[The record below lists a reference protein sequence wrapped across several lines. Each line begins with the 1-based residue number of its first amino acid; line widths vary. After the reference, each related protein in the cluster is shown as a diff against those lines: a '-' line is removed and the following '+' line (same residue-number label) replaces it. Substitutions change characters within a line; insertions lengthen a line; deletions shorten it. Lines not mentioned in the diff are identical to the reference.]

1 LFKEKYLSFCINTQP
16 IGQLNLKAFFSQTN
30 SKFNAVFA
38 KQSKQHHFLIKESI
52 RKLHLSTI
60 NTFAI

>member
-1 LFKEKYLSFCINTQP
+1 LIKVLFKENIYHFVSTLQP

-38 KQSKQHHFLIKESI
+38 KQSKQHHFD
-52 RKLHLSTI
+52 
-60 NTFAI
+60 

>member
-1 LFKEKYLSFCINTQP
+1 LFKENIYHFVSTLQP

-30 SKFNAVFA
+30 SKFNAVL

-60 NTFAI
+60 KHFAI

>member
-1 LFKEKYLSFCINTQP
+1 LIKVLFKENIYHFVSTLQP

-52 RKLHLSTI
+52 E
-60 NTFAI
+60 NFTFQR